1 MGRFVYV
8 ALALGWAVALA
19 GCGLKDKLVTAE
31 DVAGTHTGAL
41 EGISVATKGD
51 LDHKES
57 RFLVDMDILHDI
69 VIEKTGEF
77 EVTISSEIIPPI
89 HAIILGAGPV
99 AMDVKVLDIELSDD
113 PNDPRL
119 KSVEV
124 DRLVFVKYGGSAEA
138 DAGPAGSR
146 AGEWVLVLQMSKIGL
161 VPDQTT
167 ANAYQYVSYPSAV
180 AQQMS
185 QDEAIQYVNVV
196 LDLASQAQR
205 L

>member
-1 MGRFVYV
+1 MARYAVV
-8 ALALGWAVALA
+8 ALALCLAALA
-19 GCGLKDKLVTAE
+19 GCGLADKLVTAD

-57 RFLVDMDILHDI
+57 RIIVDMDILHDI
-69 VIEKTGEF
+69 VIEKTGEL

-113 PNDPRL
+113 PDDPRL

-124 DRLVFVKYGGSAEA
+124 DRLVFVKYE
-138 DAGPAGSR
+138 
-146 AGEWVLVLQMSKIGL
+146 GEWVVVLQMARIGL
-161 VPDQTT
+161 VPEDGSTV
-167 ANAYQYVSYPSAV
+167 NAYQYVSYPSSV
-180 AQQMS
+180 AQQLS
-185 QDEAIQYVNVV
+185 QDEAIQYVDAV

-205 L
+205 W